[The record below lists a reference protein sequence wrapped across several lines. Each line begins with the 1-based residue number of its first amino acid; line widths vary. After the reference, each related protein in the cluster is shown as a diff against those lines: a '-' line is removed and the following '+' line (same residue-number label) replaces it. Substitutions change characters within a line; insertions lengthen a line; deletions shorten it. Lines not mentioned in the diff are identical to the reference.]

1 MERISIYNIKYTTQI
16 IKYPSKE
23 FNKYRVKLM
32 ELFKLREPSK
42 SLDFKILGKCKIL
55 LLKNEISNMIYGFI
69 IMHDFERKYNLFMYH
84 MIGNPN
90 YKNVNVPLF
99 FKFFDYASANGY
111 LNALAVL
118 PRERKWLKY
127 IFKREGYK
135 KTKFYKKNKKY
146 SVYKKRIYH
155 IV

>member
-23 FNKYRVKLM
+23 FNKYRVKIM

-69 IMHDFERKYNLFMYH
+69 IMHDFGRKYNLFMYH
-84 MIGNPN
+84 MIGNPK

-99 FKFFDYASANGY
+99 FKFFDYASNQGY

-118 PRERKWLKY
+118 PMERKWIKY